1 MKKWIDRFFMG
12 YVIQIP
18 FIVVVALFAFAW
30 RFLDS
35 FYNQFL
41 FEPILGRRFSGAGV
55 LLSALL
61 AFILGYIA
69 ETKRGWILMSRVFNV
84 IPLASGVT
92 SMVEQWKLLRELAK
106 AQGFILAPYYPGR
119 FWPAV
124 VTNTLAV
131 EGGTY
136 LITVVFFDLPLPKPF
151 SLEEDERI
159 YTKLS
164 LSEAA
169 IYMAS
174 FGFGFRLF
182 GRKLQT
188 LTLGEYVRRGS
199 WLH

>member
-1 MKKWIDRFFMG
+1 MKKVIDRVLMG

-18 FIVVVALFAFAW
+18 FIIVVVLLAFIW
-30 RFLDS
+30 RSLDS
-35 FYNQFL
+35 FYNQFF
-41 FEPILGRRFSGAGV
+41 FEPVFGREFSGAGV
-55 LLSALL
+55 LMSVFL
-61 AFILGYIA
+61 AFVLGYIA
-69 ETKRGWILMSRVFNV
+69 ETEKGWALMSRVLNV
-84 IPLASGVT
+84 MPLARGVT

-106 AQGFILAPYYPGR
+106 TQGFILAPYYPGR

-131 EGGTY
+131 EGGTH

-151 SLEEDERI
+151 SLEEGERI

-164 LSEAA
+164 FSEAA

-182 GRKLQT
+182 GRKLQIQ
-188 LTLGEYVRRGS
+188 TLGEYVRRGS
-199 WLH
+199 WLP